1 MESDMSQNLEEVIQ
15 KKDYP
20 EIKDR
25 TGVSILIMF
34 ICGLLPGLI
43 ALIYTNKAT
52 NLYSQAIASEVE
64 SVRDSLYAKAVK
76 KDKTSKT
83 WIIIGVAIPATC
95 VLIGILAALFS
106 S

>member
-1 MESDMSQNLEEVIQ
+1 MSQNPVEVIE

-34 ICGLLPGLI
+34 VCGLLPGLI

-52 NLYSQAIASEVE
+52 NLYSQAMASDVKN
-64 SVRDSLYAKAVK
+64 VRDSLYDKAVQ

-95 VLIGILAALFS
+95 ILIGIIAAIFS
-106 S
+106 N